1 MKTLWLLGGMSYTS
15 TSTYYDGINKWVN
28 KVMGKLHSAPL
39 LIHSFDFEHIEQ
51 LQHKEEWITLS
62 EELTHAAKNLE
73 SIWAQ
78 WIIICTNTMHLLAE
92 NIQKNITIPII
103 HIADAVGKKLKNS
116 QIQKVWL
123 LGTRFTMEK
132 DFYRTNI
139 EKYSIE
145 VITPEKHER
154 EEIHRIIYDELCI
167 NTINPDSRQVFL
179 WIIENLRIRG
189 AQAIILWCTEI
200 GLLVH
205 PTDTPVPLY
214 DSTEIHVEESIQ
226 FITG

>member
-1 MKTLWLLGGMSYTS
+1 MCFG
-15 TSTYYDGINKWVN
+15 
-28 KVMGKLHSAPL
+28 
-39 LIHSFDFEHIEQ
+39 
-51 LQHKEEWITLS
+51 
-62 EELTHAAKNLE
+62 E
-73 SIWAQ
+73 SHRQ
-78 WIIICTNTMHLLAE
+78 AE

>member
-1 MKTLWLLGGMSYTS
+1 
-15 TSTYYDGINKWVN
+15 
-28 KVMGKLHSAPL
+28 MGKLHSAPL
-39 LIHSFDFEHIEQ
+39 IIHSFDFEHIEQ
-51 LQHKEEWITLS
+51 LQHKEEWNTLS

-116 QIQKVWL
+116 HIEKVWL

-132 DFYRTNI
+132 DFYRANI
-139 EKYSIE
+139 EKYGIE
-145 VITPEKHER
+145 VITPETHER

-167 NTINPDSRQVFL
+167 NTINPESRQVFL
-179 WIIENLRIRG
+179 WIIESLAAHG

-200 GLLVH
+200 GLLVR
-205 PTDTPVPLY
+205 PADTSTPLY
-214 DSTEIHVEESIQ
+214 DSTEIHIEQSIR
-226 FITG
+226 FITE